1 MLKKFKLYL
10 INNQKKAILT
20 ECINEIPTRNLPS
33 VMDEYFPELNIV
45 LKEYLTP
52 QILQKQCDQM
62 AQSLYYD
69 AILIDDWLSLLE
81 VRNLILIYS
90 VVTCFFCK
98 GI

>member
-1 MLKKFKLYL
+1 M
-10 INNQKKAILT
+10 LT

-81 VRNLILIYS
+81 HELLQQHHIITMSNQVFL
-90 VVTCFFCK
+90 
-98 GI
+98 